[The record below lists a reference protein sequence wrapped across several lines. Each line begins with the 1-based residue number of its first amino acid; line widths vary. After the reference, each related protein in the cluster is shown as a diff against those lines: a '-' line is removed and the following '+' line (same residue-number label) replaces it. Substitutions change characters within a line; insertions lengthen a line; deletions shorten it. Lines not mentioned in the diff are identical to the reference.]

1 MTLESSSSASIYKM
15 STSGKVS
22 ADAALSDFLW
32 QSPLLFNCHFDETA
46 KRTILTRCYETL
58 WRNDDDLMS
67 QYFFSSKD
75 ELNESLSFQTQ
86 CHDGKEQNIV
96 IDPRLWHTNAVLP
109 NQDVSSQKGRQCGHV
124 FRKGEPVYRCRN
136 CGLDD
141 TCVFCSRCFHA
152 TDHDGHDILFSVS
165 PGSGGCCDCGDPE
178 AWKVPLKCKVHS
190 SDKETKFNNESGSEG
205 FPIDPLLVNSIRAT
219 IASVLNFLLDT
230 FALAPEEVT
239 LNSSTEDLV
248 KENQEQRNILSRMG
262 IPSELS
268 NNTIGQSDT
277 HMDNTIT
284 DVEEDVD
291 MDKENMDM
299 VRSSELLASAD
310 LSASNTGEK
319 NEDGDLYACIVWNDE
334 AHAFSHVLESIM
346 TATGWDWAKAK
357 QIVDVIHVHG
367 RDIIAVSKNIEEL
380 RKIAAPLSAI
390 NLGVTIR
397 PAKDTFREQTCGLL
411 VDWLNELIKGRKRF
425 FANVEGGDA
434 IIRTILCEELCA
446 EWELRLPLALLTTGV
461 RTGNTTNDDG
471 EEDEDGDMKD
481 DMAMTNSDIAEDVEM
496 FEPDSDTHAS
506 SKVGSPLSFAS
517 SPIVYRSQ
525 CDIASIDWD
534 PAAMVKEYQNLRNSE
549 ISFGETLSNNGNTMN
564 RSSNAL
570 GKQPAVNT
578 SNINEEEEEANSAI
592 SIQREFEEKL
602 RLDYFMLYD
611 LKLWKE
617 VRISLRELYI
627 SSLASNPR
635 FKKIL
640 GKRLARNYARLAES
654 FLLRDREPENSI
666 ILFSVQLL
674 TVPTVSD
681 LLVHDYYF
689 FGLICSTL
697 TAFFLTDRLYLLLP
711 SERSKYPSRINCES
725 RAFRTRRYFN
735 AFHDLRYIMNVDMI
749 KRVLAQDPLYLRQ
762 YLDLIS
768 LFQGMNA
775 QLCQKNAHVEYES
788 EIWVNAFNV
797 TLQIAKCCRQF
808 SECFSML
815 PTDSSDDRI
824 ATATTLVRAILRVLR
839 MIQNWGKK
847 DEDTEDTEKVKAL
860 TDSASPSQKIYGA
873 SAQEYH
879 TIKLPYTKGYRVVK
893 YTVSSQ
899 PVSFHHPL
907 HWLLAGLL
915 EYSHI
920 LNDDVLRE
928 AGFEGGF
935 KKVVT
940 LFNESS
946 DTADALL
953 PILDFSVRTIVFSS
967 QIRAGVW
974 VRNGYGIRNQAHHY
988 RDISLRENT
997 YDADVF
1003 LLQLGFATIQPN
1015 HFLATL
1021 LDRFVLVN
1029 WFLGKKA
1036 HDTYDASQTVFM
1048 VEELL
1053 NLLIVIACE
1062 RANITGMSILN
1073 KTRREIIHGLC
1084 LGPSAYSDLTKRI
1097 PEHITEHPEFDRIL
1111 TTIAN
1116 FKSPDG
1122 VNDHGIYEL
1131 KEEYFSE
1138 VDTYFW
1144 HFSRNNREEAESV
1157 LKARWKKDNPQKKDQ
1172 DFFILPKSDS
1182 IASGPFKHL
1191 GSFLQS
1197 AVFVQMLAS
1206 VLWNVYMGDNH
1217 KSDTI
1222 LDQTL
1227 YLIMLALIDNNSEDV
1242 SNYGQGKFY
1251 HYVCSLRFEYETLSY
1266 DDPQGLVP
1274 KPTRIMSLF
1283 DIMSA
1288 LYNDERYGE
1297 ITSRLDWIFEQL
1309 GNKGVDN
1316 TRAEVEKWK
1325 EQRAAKL
1332 QKSGQQGELSEA
1344 EKKKLAAKERQM
1356 RIMAQFAQAQTQFM
1370 EKNEFLYDEE
1380 DDAFV
1385 DAPENFST
1393 ANEEENSSDGMHRFC
1408 AYPTGTCIVCQE
1420 DANDRSLPYGLLGL
1434 IQSSNVM
1441 YETPMDD
1448 SGMLNDIYD
1457 MGPNLDVE
1465 WQDHQCLTD
1474 DATSVPG
1481 FPAQAHK
1488 TGLYASTC
1496 GHFMHIKCFEVYCT
1510 SIDSR
1515 HSAQLTRNHPENR
1528 SRKEFM
1534 CPLCKSLGNALLPVF
1549 WKGKKETYPGVL
1561 SKVDDN
1567 VFANFYKSDVNQ
1579 IVNKLKHTIISAS
1592 RHAQMKKSGREASAA
1607 TRMKNVMAQLLP
1619 TFPGMATATGA
1630 TAVPTMPTAGGNTN
1644 VATTATTTTNRDWAP
1659 MGFRT
1664 RIPSPTPM
1672 ENVAN
1677 NNGLD
1682 QLQPVIT
1689 PTDTLTQQQ
1698 SQDEGDATHS
1708 TTDDEAE
1715 RAVEAMLMQNTYNSD
1730 MLPSPD
1736 GKLGPF
1742 DNDAL
1747 YSTAAVSIPFIKKSY
1762 NRLLDVL
1769 SIIYQEICIDENE
1782 REMST
1787 AADNVDILWGILGY
1801 TIAGVEIA
1809 SRGTGRSV
1817 SSEHTPTHTLF
1828 DQIPSQT
1835 QMLLRILSDTVM
1847 SYTTLMC
1854 SPASDTKTSTPSISM
1869 ARVNMFALG
1878 RMRQMFEIS
1887 VDDVAN
1893 LLAGPSQKIILYD
1906 NAPLLEDDPFMILAE
1921 LSLHL
1926 VPMTQADIFPFV
1938 RVLLL
1943 AEFAKTA
1950 AGFLQDRLTRDT
1962 QQQQSRPKVPSES
1975 SQNISAAKA
1984 FAFSLMTKLR
1994 FTPEEAQ
2001 AAFQK
2006 FEDEASFCALLKFF
2020 ILPFLRRTV
2029 ILMIVRFGLIIPPA
2043 ANSMESDPAV
2053 DEFDRLMTILNLPA
2067 FADFLQPTPMT
2078 ESLLRHWCAQHVRES
2093 ERRIQL
2099 EDGVLNSISAS
2110 RLISIP
2116 LSLPTPLYLIPLP
2129 KRLDGLFD
2137 ESMKRV
2143 CQKCGTVPS
2152 DPAICLFCGTFV
2164 CAQSFCCSEDEEG
2177 ECNLHTLECGGDIG
2191 IFLSVKRC
2199 VLILLHNGNGWF
2211 MNAPYLDPHGE
2222 VDQGLRHG
2230 RPQYLNV
2237 KRYAEI
2243 RKLWLQHSIPIYV
2256 ARQIEANYDIG
2267 GWTTI

>member
-1 MTLESSSSASIYKM
+1 MTLESSSSASLYKM
-15 STSGKVS
+15 ATSGKTS
-22 ADAALSDFLW
+22 TDTALSGFLW

-46 KRTILTRCYETL
+46 KQTILTRCYESL
-58 WRNDDDLMS
+58 WRNDENIMH
-67 QYFFSSKD
+67 QHFFSSTD
-75 ELNESLSFQTQ
+75 ELKKTLSSQIQ
-86 CHDGKEQNIV
+86 RHDGKEKNVI
-96 IDPRLWHTNAVLP
+96 IDPKLWHANAILP
-109 NQDVSSQKGRQCGHV
+109 NQDVSNQKGRQCGHV
-124 FRKGEPVYRCRN
+124 FRKGEPVYRCRD

-141 TCVFCSRCFHA
+141 TCVFCSSCFHS

-165 PGSGGCCDCGDPE
+165 PGSGGCCDCGDSE
-178 AWKVPLKCKVHS
+178 AWKIPLKCKIHS
-190 SDKETKFNNESGSEG
+190 SDKESDLNDGTSS
-205 FPIDPLLVNSIRAT
+205 IDPQLINSIRTT

-230 FALAPEEVT
+230 FALAPEEIT
-239 LNSSTEDLV
+239 LNSSIEDLV
-248 KENQEQRNILSRMG
+248 KENQEQRNTLARMG
-262 IPSELS
+262 IPSETT
-268 NNTIGQSDT
+268 NNTTTQGNAYI
-277 HMDNTIT
+277 DNTTTTTTNI
-284 DVEEDVD
+284 EEDVD
-291 MDKENMDM
+291 MDKENMTMSQITDIPTN
-299 VRSSELLASAD
+299 SD
-310 LSASNTGEK
+310 LSSNNINK
-319 NEDGDLYACIVWNDE
+319 NKEEDGELYACIVWNDE

-346 TATGWDWAKAK
+346 TATGWDWEKTK

-367 RDIIAVSKNIEEL
+367 REIIAMSKNIEEL

-397 PAKDTFREQTCGLL
+397 PAKDTFREQACGLL
-411 VDWLNELIKGRKRF
+411 VDWLNELIKGKKRF
-425 FANVEGGDA
+425 FPNVGKGDT
-434 IIRTILCEELCA
+434 IIRNILCEELCA
-446 EWELRLPLALLTTGV
+446 EWELRLPLAQLATGV
-461 RTGNTTNDDG
+461 RADNTINECDD
-471 EEDEDGDMKD
+471 EDENGVMKD
-481 DMAMTNSDIAEDVEM
+481 DMAVTNSDIAEDVEM
-496 FEPDSDTHAS
+496 FEPDSDTHIS
-506 SKVGSPLSFAS
+506 SKLDSPLSFAS

-534 PAAMVKEYQNLRNSE
+534 PAAMVREYQNLRDNE
-549 ISFGETLSNNGNTMN
+549 VAFGESLFNKNSIRLSANM
-564 RSSNAL
+564 L
-570 GKQPAVNT
+570 GKQPANNT
-578 SNINEEEEEANSAI
+578 SLFHREEEDTNSAMN
-592 SIQREFEEKL
+592 IQREFEEKL

-627 SSLASNPR
+627 ASLASNSH

-681 LLVHDYYF
+681 LLVHSYYF

-711 SERSKYPSRINCES
+711 SERIKYPSRINCES

-735 AFHDLRYIMNVDMI
+735 AFHDLRYIMNVNMI

-768 LFQGMNA
+768 LFQCMNA
-775 QLCQKNAHVEYES
+775 QICQKDAHVEYES

-808 SECFSML
+808 SECFAML
-815 PTDSSDDRI
+815 PIDSSEDRVS
-824 ATATTLVRAILRVLR
+824 TAITLVRAILRVLR
-839 MIQNWGKK
+839 MIQDWGKM
-847 DEDTEDTEKVKAL
+847 DEEEEDAEQTKNL
-860 TDSASPSQKIYGA
+860 TSSTATSQKIYGP

-879 TIKLPYTKGYRVVK
+879 TIILPYTEEYQVVK
-893 YTVSSQ
+893 YNVSSQ

-915 EYSHI
+915 EYSYLLDDKL
-920 LNDDVLRE
+920 LNE
-928 AGFEGGF
+928 AGWEGGF
-935 KKVVT
+935 KKVIT
-940 LFNESS
+940 LFNDSKNTT
-946 DTADALL
+946 DVLL
-953 PILDFSVRTIVFSS
+953 PILDFSIRTIVFSS

-1003 LLQLGFATIQPN
+1003 LLQLGFATVQPN
-1015 HFLATL
+1015 HLLVTL
-1021 LDRFVLVN
+1021 LDRFDLIN
-1029 WFLGKKA
+1029 WFLGKKN
-1036 HDTYDASQTVFM
+1036 HNIYDTPQTVFM

-1053 NLLIVIACE
+1053 NLLIVIVCE
-1062 RANITGMSILN
+1062 RANLTGMSILD
-1073 KTRREIIHGLC
+1073 KARREIIHGLC
-1084 LGPSAYSDLTKRI
+1084 LGPAAYSDLAKRI
-1097 PEHITEHPEFDRIL
+1097 PEHITEHPKFDHVL
-1111 TTIAN
+1111 TTIAH
-1116 FKSPDG
+1116 FKTPDG

-1131 KEEYFSE
+1131 KEEYFTE

-1144 HFSRNNREEAESV
+1144 HFSRNNREEAESII
-1157 LKARWKKDNPQKKDQ
+1157 KARWKKANPDKKEQ
-1172 DFFILPKSDS
+1172 DFFILPKSDP
-1182 IASGPFKHL
+1182 IPSGPFKHL

-1197 AVFVQMLAS
+1197 TLFVQMLFYT
-1206 VLWNVYMGDNH
+1206 LWNTYTGNNH

-1222 LDQTL
+1222 LDQAL
-1227 YLIMLALIDNNSEDV
+1227 YLIMLALVDNNSEDV

-1251 HYVCSLRFEYETLSY
+1251 DYVCSLRFKCEVQNS
-1266 DDPQGLVP
+1266 DDTQGSQSNV
-1274 KPTRIMSLF
+1274 TREMTLF
-1283 DIMSA
+1283 DAMST
-1288 LYNDERYGE
+1288 LYNDEHYNE

-1309 GNKGVDN
+1309 GNKGTNN
-1316 TRAEVEKWK
+1316 TRAEIEKWK
-1325 EQRAAKL
+1325 EQRAT
-1332 QKSGQQGELSEA
+1332 KSQRNEQQGELSEV

-1356 RIMAQFAQAQTQFM
+1356 RIMAQFAQAQSQFM
-1370 EKNEFLYDEE
+1370 EKNEFLYADEGE
-1380 DDAFV
+1380 DAFV
-1385 DAPENFST
+1385 DASDNFST
-1393 ANEEENSSDGMHRFC
+1393 ANDESNSEGLHRFC

-1420 DANDRSLPYGLLGL
+1420 DANERSLPYGLLGL
-1434 IQSSNVM
+1434 IQASNIM
-1441 YETPMDD
+1441 YEKPTDD
-1448 SGMLNDIYD
+1448 AELLNNVYAI
-1457 MGPNLDVE
+1457 GPNLDIE
-1465 WQDHQCLTD
+1465 WQDQQCLAD
-1474 DATSVPG
+1474 NAPSIPG
-1481 FPAQAHK
+1481 FPAQFHK

-1549 WKGKKETYPGVL
+1549 WKGKKESHPGVL
-1561 SKVDDN
+1561 IKFDN
-1567 VFANFYKSDVNQ
+1567 NNFATFYKSDVNQ
-1579 IVNKLKHTIISAS
+1579 IVNKLKHAIITTS
-1592 RHAQMKKSGREASAA
+1592 RHAQMKKTGRDASAA

-1619 TFPGMATATGA
+1619 TFPAMTTAPGA
-1630 TAVPTMPTAGGNTN
+1630 TAVPIMPTAGGNTN
-1644 VATTATTTTNRDWAP
+1644 VATTRDWTP

-1664 RIPSPTPM
+1664 RIPSPTPLD
-1672 ENVAN
+1672 NAN

-1682 QLQPVIT
+1682 QLQPVL
-1689 PTDTLTQQQ
+1689 PLADAQTQQQ
-1698 SQDEGDATHS
+1698 GQADGDIANTN
-1708 TTDDEAE
+1708 TDDEAE
-1715 RAVEAMLMQNTYNSD
+1715 RAVEAMLMQNTYNPE
-1730 MLPSPD
+1730 MMPLPD

-1742 DNDAL
+1742 DNDTL
-1747 YSTAAVSIPFIKKSY
+1747 HSTAAVSIPFIKKSY

-1787 AADNVDILWGILGY
+1787 AADNVDILWGVLGY

-1809 SRGTGRSV
+1809 SRGASRSV
-1817 SSEHTPTHTLF
+1817 TSEHALTHTLF
-1828 DQIPSQT
+1828 DQIPSQM

-1847 SYTTLMC
+1847 AYTTLMC
-1854 SPASDTKTSTPSISM
+1854 SSTNDMKSSSSSSISM

-1878 RMRQMFEIS
+1878 RMRQIFEIN

-1893 LLAGPSQKIILYD
+1893 LSTSPSQKIILYD

-1926 VPMTQADIFPFV
+1926 VPTTQADIFPFIH
-1938 RVLLL
+1938 VLLL

-1950 AGFLQDRLTRDT
+1950 VGFLQDRLIRDID
-1962 QQQQSRPKVPSES
+1962 QQQSCSTMPSES
-1975 SQNISAAKA
+1975 SQNIVAAKN
-1984 FAFSLMTKLR
+1984 FAFSLMNKLH

-2001 AAFQK
+2001 FAFRK
-2006 FEDEASFCALLKFF
+2006 FNSEASFCTLLKFF
-2020 ILPFLRRTV
+2020 VLPFLRRTV
-2029 ILMIVRFGLIIPPA
+2029 VLMIVRFGLIIPPD
-2043 ANSMESDPAV
+2043 ANGLESDPAV
-2053 DEFDRLMTILNLPA
+2053 DEFDRLMNVLHLPN
-2067 FADFLQPTPMT
+2067 FADFLQPTPIT
-2078 ESLLRHWCAQHVRES
+2078 ESLLRYWCSQHVRES

-2099 EDGVLNSISAS
+2099 EEGLLSSISAS
-2110 RLISIP
+2110 RLIHIP

-2129 KRLDGLFD
+2129 KRLDRLFD

-2143 CQKCGTVPS
+2143 CQRCGTVPS

-2222 VDQGLRHG
+2222 IDQGLRHG
-2230 RPQYLNV
+2230 RPQYLNT
-2237 KRYAEI
+2237 KRYTEI

-2256 ARQIEANYDIG
+2256 ARQIEANYDVG